1 MDDRR
6 LLELVPGWKGKDAV
20 LTPLSGGITNR
31 NLRVDIG
38 KESFVLRKGGKGAN
52 LLGINR
58 KNEHVISAI
67 AARLGVG
74 AEVVYSLPRRDIQ
87 VTRFISGKKITP
99 RSAASPRMIKR
110 IVRSLKRVHDGP
122 KFPGIFSPFETVRT
136 YHRLAVKHK
145 VSFPPILRKALGLMD
160 QIEAA
165 VGPATRLRPCHN
177 DLLAGNFIDD
187 GRRIR
192 IIDWEYAAM
201 GDPFFDLGNFAVNQQ
216 LSKARCRLLLTE
228 YFGEFRPENF
238 ERLNFFRLASF
249 LRESFWGFLQG
260 GISKIDFDFRDYALV
275 HLNRYLR
282 DSKELTW

>member
-1 MDDRR
+1 MNDRR
-6 LLELVPGWKGKDAV
+6 LLELVPGWKGKNAV

-38 KESFVLRKGGKGAN
+38 KDSFVLRKGGKGAG

-58 KNEHVISAI
+58 KNEHQISAI
-67 AARLGVG
+67 AARLGIG
-74 AEVVYSLPRRDIQ
+74 APIIYSLPHRNLQ
-87 VTRFISGKKITP
+87 VTRFILGKTMSP
-99 RSAASPRMIKR
+99 RSAASPRMLKR
-110 IVRSLKRVHDGP
+110 IVQSIKRVHNGP
-122 KFPGIFSPFETVRT
+122 KFPGVFSPFETVRA
-136 YHRLAVKHK
+136 YHRLAAKHK
-145 VSFPPILRKALGLMD
+145 VSFPPILKKALALMD
-160 QIEAA
+160 QIEEA

-177 DLLAGNFIDD
+177 DLLAGNLIDD
-187 GRRIR
+187 GRRVR

-216 LSKARCRLLLTE
+216 LNKARCRLLLTE
-228 YFGEFRPENF
+228 YFGVFRSEDLR
-238 ERLNFFRLASF
+238 RLNFFRLASF